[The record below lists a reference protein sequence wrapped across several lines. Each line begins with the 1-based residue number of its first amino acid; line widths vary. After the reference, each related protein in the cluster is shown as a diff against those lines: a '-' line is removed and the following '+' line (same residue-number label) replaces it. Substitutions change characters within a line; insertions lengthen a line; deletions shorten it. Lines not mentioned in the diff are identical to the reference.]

1 MIRVVCLVLL
11 VFIFSVSS
19 FAFNS
24 FKYLDVITVGSEGF
38 SQPTKIFN
46 SYSSSLF
53 TSPQWLGLNNEYS
66 LGMFLNNFIGGPLFS
81 FSGHFKILEQP
92 LILGLSTLN
101 SSSEVYTS
109 SLENIGYF
117 NQLFFLFGLGSSF
130 KSILSTGVGELD
142 IGSSL
147 LFSIDYW
154 TFPPNLFV
162 LDTYYFEFYTIPLL
176 GISFRTFYNLDVSL
190 VQKVFIGHFLS
201 VNSFGF
207 DTEFGLRFYPVSL
220 FSENKDIY
228 KYFVLYPYFSYG
240 YITTFPEG
248 SRYRNEHNNLVFGLT
263 ATSEPIDGL
272 KVAFGFDNNGWSLSI
287 LLNFFSSPLGI
298 GNMSYQGMSYDMPP
312 SFYIVLT
319 ERTVKQVLGVTPDRE
334 EVEKG
339 IVQFER
345 GNYTEAN
352 RHFEKALKYNPSNEV
367 ALIYI
372 QKLKIRLESD
382 DMLTEEQRE
391 YIKTLLAR
399 AKVLTSQN
407 KYGEALREYRKVIE
421 VNPYNK
427 EALDGIKQIESVVQ
441 EEVNKNY
448 REALSLYSR
457 NELLEARKVI
467 NRNFDLNPFH
477 DPSVRLSKEIEDRI
491 QSETTKKL
499 ELEQRRTLS
508 YSLYSQGM
516 QEFSSYNFSKALELF
531 NKALEVYPE
540 NKEAEEAVKNTLRE
554 IEASTRIQQNRSRSD
569 SLVSEGIRLR
579 NEKRYW
585 DAIGKFREAIRFFR
599 ENEKARN
606 ELSSTIEIIKADAKN
621 LEKEGDE
628 LFVQS
633 EFSRAFDKW
642 YSAVMVLGE
651 LPEAISLKQK
661 IESKRA
667 ELRSSID
674 IKLANA
680 REFLNNRDFTNAIK
694 TLDAVLKIEPTNKQA
709 NELYPQAKRMFDEYV
724 SKRYNEGLRLYNNKD
739 YQNSLSVF
747 EELLSLIPESDA
759 RYPNIRTYYNESK
772 KKVDEMNVARRVEEK
787 IRESDALLV
796 NYDYDGAKKV
806 LEDALKLDPNNEQL
820 KRKLKEIDIK
830 SKEIA
835 LRDEAN
841 KLLGFGLREVR
852 RKNYVEGISK
862 LKEARSKFLTLGD
875 DVSLVDS
882 YIKSAEEEYNLEKN
896 QSFIEGKKAY
906 ERGDYLKAKELL
918 EVALRNNP
926 ESSEIKFLLTEVN
939 NKLRVVEKQM
949 FERADNYYRSGDYD
963 RALEDYNSLVKISP
977 ENDLYRFRIEN
988 IQKIKE
994 DFNEANNLFRVGE
1007 YSEALDIV
1015 EELLGLNPSDP
1026 NLQRFRDT
1034 IMERLFARIS
1044 SLRNEADELIKKED
1058 YRKAISRLKTIL
1070 KYSPNDSEVKSKLSF
1085 AEAKL
1090 SERVSRNF
1098 TSGRNAYNAGNY
1110 REAIRLLQVVLDD
1123 DPANVSARNLLND
1136 ARAKYNQVVVKD
1148 REKIQRDVASFI
1160 SKGVEE
1166 YRKGNVNKAIEY
1178 WQRVLEIDPGNDQAR
1193 KYIARAK
1200 LGR

>member
-1 MIRVVCLVLL
+1 MVRLFCLVLL
-11 VFIFSVSS
+11 IFLFSFGS

-24 FKYLDVITVGSEGF
+24 FKYLDIVTIGSEGF
-38 SQPTKIFN
+38 SQPTKVFN
-46 SYSSSLF
+46 TYSSSLF
-53 TSPQWLGLNNEYS
+53 TSPQWLDSNNEYS
-66 LGMFLNNFIGGPLFS
+66 LGMFLNNFIGGPLVS
-81 FSGHFKILEQP
+81 LSGHFKMLGQP
-92 LILGLSTLN
+92 LVLGLSVLN
-101 SSSEVYTS
+101 SSSEAYTP

-117 NQLFFLFGLGSSF
+117 NQSFFLFGLGSAL
-130 KSILSTGVGELD
+130 KNILSMGIGDLD
-142 IGSSL
+142 VGSSL
-147 LFSIDYW
+147 LFSVDYW

-162 LDTYYFEFYTIPLL
+162 LDSYYFEFYTIPLL
-176 GISFRTFYNLDVSL
+176 GVNLRTFYNLDVSL
-190 VQKVFIGHFLS
+190 VQKLFIGHFLS

-207 DTEFGLRFYPVSL
+207 DTELGLRFYPISL
-220 FSENKDIY
+220 FSDNKDIY

-248 SRYRNEHNNLVFGLT
+248 SSYRNEYDNLVFGLT

-272 KVAFGFDNNGWSLSI
+272 KVAFGFDNKGWSLSI
-287 LLNFFSSPLGI
+287 LLNFFSSPLGV
-298 GNMSYQGMSYDMPP
+298 GNTSYQGMIYDMPP

-319 ERTVKQVLGVTPDRE
+319 ERTVKQVLGITPDKE

-339 IVQFER
+339 IIQFEK
-345 GNYTEAN
+345 GNYAEAN
-352 RHFEKALKYNPSNEV
+352 RHFEIALRYNPSNEV

-372 QKLKIRLESD
+372 QKLKLRLESD

-399 AKVLTSQN
+399 AKVLTSQS
-407 KYGEALREYRKVIE
+407 KYGEAIKEYKKVLE

-427 EALDGIKQIESVVQ
+427 EALDGIKQIEGIVQ
-441 EEVNKNY
+441 DEVNKNY

-467 NRNFDLNPFH
+467 NKNFDLNPFH
-477 DPSVRLSKEIEDRI
+477 EPSVRLSKEIEDRI
-491 QSETTKKL
+491 QSETVKKL

-531 NKALEVYPE
+531 NKALEIYPE
-540 NKEAEEAVKNTLRE
+540 NKEAEEAVKATLRE
-554 IEASTRIQQNRSRSD
+554 MEASTRIQQNKSRSE
-569 SLVSEGIRLR
+569 SLVSEGIKLR

-585 DAIGKFREAIRFFR
+585 DAVGKFREAIRFYR

-606 ELSSTIEIIKADAKN
+606 ELSNTIEIIRTEARN

-628 LFVQS
+628 LFIQS

-651 LPEAISLKQK
+651 LPEAVSLKQK
-661 IESKRA
+661 IESKKA
-667 ELRSSID
+667 ELKASID
-674 IKLANA
+674 IKIANA
-680 REFLNNRDFTNAIK
+680 REFLKNGDFTNAIK
-694 TLDAVLKIEPTNKQA
+694 TLDAVLKVEPTNKQA
-709 NELYPQAKRMFDEYV
+709 NELYPQARRMFDEYV
-724 SKRYNEGLRLYNNKD
+724 SKRYNEGVRLYNNKD

-747 EELLSLIPESDA
+747 EELLSLLSESDT
-759 RYPNIRTYYNESK
+759 RYPNVRTYHNESK
-772 KKVDEMNVARRVEEK
+772 KKVDEMNVARKIDER
-787 IRESDALLV
+787 IREADALLV
-796 NYDYDGAKKV
+796 NYDYEGAKKV
-806 LEDALKLDPNNEQL
+806 LEDALKLDPNNDQL
-820 KRKLKEIDIK
+820 KKKLKEIELK

-841 KLLGFGLREVR
+841 RLLGLGLREIR
-852 RKNYVEGISK
+852 RKNYVEGIAK
-862 LKEARSKFLTLGD
+862 LKEARNKFIALGD
-875 DVSLVDS
+875 DISQLDS

-906 ERGDYLKAKELL
+906 ERGEYLKAKELL
-918 EVALRNNP
+918 EIALKNNP

-939 NKLRVVEKQM
+939 NKLKVVEKQI
-949 FERADNYYRSGDYD
+949 FERADNYYKSGDYD

-994 DFNEANNLFRVGE
+994 DLNEANNLFRVGE

-1015 EELLGLNPSDP
+1015 EELLGLNPTDP

-1034 IMERLFARIS
+1034 IMERLFAKIS

-1058 YRKAISRLKTIL
+1058 YRKAMSRLRTIL
-1070 KYSPNDSEVKSKLSF
+1070 KYSPDDSEVKSKLAF

-1098 TSGRNAYNAGNY
+1098 ASGRNAYNAGNY
-1110 REAIRLLQVVLDD
+1110 REAIRLLQLVLDD
-1123 DPANVSARNLLND
+1123 DPANASARNLLND
-1136 ARAKYNQVVVKD
+1136 ARVKYNQAMVKD

-1166 YRKGNVNKAIEY
+1166 YRRGNINKAIEY
-1178 WQRVLEIDPGNDQAR
+1178 WHKVLEIDPGNDQAR
-1193 KYIARAK
+1193 KYIARAR